1 MVHIDCRK
9 VYISKNSIAAS
20 KRRAEDDET
29 PTAESPPHKKREESN
44 GQSCLNASS
53 TSDDFNEGSE
63 YAPDILE
70 SFYSDTLVN
79 GNDDNES
86 DIEQLE
92 EEEEDDEQEEN

>member
-1 MVHIDCRK
+1 MT
-9 VYISKNSIAAS
+9 
-20 KRRAEDDET
+20 RRAEDDET
-29 PTAESPPHKKREESN
+29 PTAESPPRKKREEVFDFMSN

-79 GNDDNES
+79 VNDDNES
-86 DIEQLE
+86 DIEQPDE